1 MQNGEYG
8 FNTTADRGA
17 DTFHPFND
25 IASGTINFTRGQV
38 AHVSTGKRPRY
49 LSAFQSNSY
58 PIWIIYNV
66 DYDADNALYY
76 RSYSN
81 NRGEAPID
89 GSTGVITISDD
100 GFSIGPTSGMADDGA
115 FTYFCI

>member
-8 FNTTADRGA
+8 FTTTADPGA
-17 DTFHPFND
+17 DTSHPFND
-25 IASGTINFTRGQV
+25 IASGTVDFITGQV
-38 AHVSTGKRPRY
+38 AQVSTGERPRY

-58 PIWIIYNV
+58 PIWIIY
-66 DYDADNALYY
+66 DIDHDPDNALYY

-81 NRGEAPID
+81 LRRKTPID
-89 GSTGVITISDD
+89 GSGGIITISDD
-100 GFSIGPTSGMADDGA
+100 GFSIGPMSGMADDGA